1 MKAFPRVLYQ
11 LAEASPNLLHCT
23 VSQIQEKHC
32 PARLLHITHSPYAQG
47 ILANLC
53 TLAIIL
59 PHGDLKMLMPRM
71 LMNNFPDGVAKIKP
85 K

>member
-1 MKAFPRVLYQ
+1 MKAFPSGVYQ

-23 VSQIQEKHC
+23 VSQIQKKHYS
-32 PARLLHITHSPYAQG
+32 ARLLHIAHSPYAQG

-59 PHGDLKMLMPRM
+59 PSWR
-71 LMNNFPDGVAKIKP
+71 P
-85 K
+85 KNSHVHDA